1 MPFSFHNADHPYRC
15 PQRRLIKSWLIDVVH
30 DHQKTIGDVS
40 IVFCSDSYLLTINQD
55 HLQHDY
61 YTDIITFDYCEGPIV
76 NGELYISIDRVK
88 ENAKTHKQLFYNEL
102 HRVIVHGV
110 LHLVGHKDKTPA
122 DQSTMRQLEDRWLE
136 SLNNTPA

>member
-1 MPFSFHNADHPYRC
+1 M
-15 PQRRLIKSWLIDVVH
+15 VH

-88 ENAKTHKQLFYNEL
+88 DNAKTHKQLFYNEL

-136 SLNNTPA
+136 SLNNTPT